1 MSCTEDSAR
10 GRSPIKR
17 KRNNVSPVWY
27 YIQGHFLIFIHYK
40 CKENFARA
48 AFATFLL

>member
-1 MSCTEDSAR
+1 MSCTEDTAR

-27 YIQGHFLIFIHYK
+27 YIDKSWGKFDFDRYQISK
-40 CKENFARA
+40 
-48 AFATFLL
+48 